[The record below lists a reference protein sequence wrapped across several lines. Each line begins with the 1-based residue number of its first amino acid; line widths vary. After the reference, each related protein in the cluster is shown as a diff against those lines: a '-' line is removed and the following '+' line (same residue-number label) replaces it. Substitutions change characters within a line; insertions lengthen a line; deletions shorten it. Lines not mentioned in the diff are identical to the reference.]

1 MMTTDT
7 RLITDSPLQSSSP
20 QNTHMHI
27 KATMMRLF
35 HPAPQAFLC
44 PVSKQQETYHVTS
57 SVTHLNCD
65 ITAPAATAVVSDET
79 VALLSVA
86 HRHVR
91 AGAGSVMWPNE
102 IFMLVASRTSADALH
117 QHWILNL
124 ISVYLMCGLSL
135 FRVLSLEG
143 TGLDCRWA
151 SCPVWRDQTQQR
163 QPLRLCT
170 YRSVLWLPF
179 MPVQLCTLLWILFVC
194 LVILWAEG
202 WKKWDDVILWW
213 HRAMFMGPV
222 WDPRG
227 PRDNPRG
234 FGLLG
239 LLENKLV
246 RVGESAG
253 MV

>member
-1 MMTTDT
+1 
-7 RLITDSPLQSSSP
+7 
-20 QNTHMHI
+20 
-27 KATMMRLF
+27 
-35 HPAPQAFLC
+35 
-44 PVSKQQETYHVTS
+44 
-57 SVTHLNCD
+57 
-65 ITAPAATAVVSDET
+65 
-79 VALLSVA
+79 
-86 HRHVR
+86 
-91 AGAGSVMWPNE
+91 MWPNE
-102 IFMLVASRTSADALH
+102 IFVLIASRTSADALH

-124 ISVYLMCGLSL
+124 ISVYLMCDLSL

-179 MPVQLCTLLWILFVC
+179 MAVQLCTVLWILFVC

-202 WKKWDDVILWW
+202 WKNWDDVILWW
-213 HRAMFMGPV
+213 HRAMYMGPV

-227 PRDNPRG
+227 PWDNPRG

-246 RVGESAG
+246 RVGESVWTVYISVYLISLLLFYTHQIFTFCIIFAQYFH
-253 MV
+253 VFQKNIFAVFLHFHNIFLFSICTVFHTFCIIWQNCYLILKDL